1 MTEPPTRPPLPVN
14 PCLPDP
20 CGPFSQCRNQGGIA
34 ACSCLPGYIGVPPN
48 CRPECVLH
56 SECPSNLACIGEK
69 CRDPCPGA
77 CGPAAECEVINHN
90 AVCRCQQ
97 GYEGDPF
104 TGCRRITT
112 REYSTIIL
120 YSSLGMQIQLQLVYQ
135 HHPSEIPKMNSK
147 SINGCNHGNIY
158 RYLYIYIFQN
168 DKVHFEKYLRYIVYG
183 TYMSY
188 ISL

>member
-1 MTEPPTRPPLPVN
+1 MAPTRPPAPVN

-20 CGPFSQCRNQGGIA
+20 CGPFSQCRNQGGVA

-77 CGPAAECEVINHN
+77 CGPSAECEVINHN

-112 REYSTIIL
+112 REYSTLIL
-120 YSSLGMQIQLQLVYQ
+120 YTVLSFVSMQLLLVYQ
-135 HHPSEIPKMNSK
+135 HHPSKIPKLNIK
-147 SINGCNHGNIY
+147 SVNMVVIMVT
-158 RYLYIYIFQN
+158 YIF
-168 DKVHFEKYLRYIVYG
+168 KHFKMIRYILKNIPGTYIVYG
-183 TYMSY
+183 
-188 ISL
+188 IINNIHNCG